1 MQNLGGR
8 CPLPPVVGWQLGSPF
23 SKRGAGGATGVF
35 LGRNG
40 IATGNP
46 RLRFPAIPFL
56 PGSRSGL
63 RANAQGHRGLRVLY
77 SSQVSAR
84 CGTRGRR
91 RVAFGGGGARAG
103 TENTMPVFLGSRL
116 DTCASTQGFS
126 RLIYCFRLPGG
137 LGRRTQ
143 LGAPRCTVF
152 LRSPVRVPDLRPAMH
167 SIHLPH
173 LYFLC
178 TNFQDHYL
186 C

>member
-1 MQNLGGR
+1 MRGTHETFSRAPFLSLGLGIKLDCVTWCVKAGECRTSAGDALFRRSWAGNWALLFRNAGRWCDGGR
-8 CPLPPVVGWQLGSPF
+8 SVIVI
-23 SKRGAGGATGVF
+23 V
-35 LGRNG
+35 
-40 IATGNP
+40 GNP
-46 RLRFPAIPFL
+46 RLRFPPIPFL

-116 DTCASTQGFS
+116 DTWASTQGFS

-137 LGRRTQ
+137 LGRRT
-143 LGAPRCTVF
+143 
-152 LRSPVRVPDLRPAMH
+152 
-167 SIHLPH
+167 
-173 LYFLC
+173 
-178 TNFQDHYL
+178 
-186 C
+186 